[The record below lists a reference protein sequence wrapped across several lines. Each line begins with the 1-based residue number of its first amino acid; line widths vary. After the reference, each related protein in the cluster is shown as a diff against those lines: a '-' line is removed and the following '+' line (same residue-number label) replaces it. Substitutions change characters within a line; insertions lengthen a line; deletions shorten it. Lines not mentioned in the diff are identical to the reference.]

1 MTSEKKAKKLSGR
14 EKKLFGVR
22 RVRAFAPSFSLSF
35 SQLREEKRVMVSQSI
50 SVFFLLK
57 NQEAFFRNEGRP
69 LAREKSPLVNERSS
83 FQFFSVVRYFF
94 LSSLTSIE
102 KRGSAPLYYSYSY
115 SYS

>member
-1 MTSEKKAKKLSGR
+1 MTSEKKAKKLLGR
-14 EKKLFGVR
+14 EKKLLGVR

-69 LAREKSPLVNERSS
+69 LEREKSPLHTRRHEKNIFNSS
-83 FQFFSVVRYFF
+83 RQ
-94 LSSLTSIE
+94 
-102 KRGSAPLYYSYSY
+102 
-115 SYS
+115 

>member
-1 MTSEKKAKKLSGR
+1 MTSEKKAKKLLGR
-14 EKKLFGVR
+14 EKKLLGVR

-69 LAREKSPLVNERSS
+69 LEREKSPLHTRRTNLLTERNKGVLGKKEKKRKVQLNFNSS
-83 FQFFSVVRYFF
+83 RQ
-94 LSSLTSIE
+94 
-102 KRGSAPLYYSYSY
+102 
-115 SYS
+115 